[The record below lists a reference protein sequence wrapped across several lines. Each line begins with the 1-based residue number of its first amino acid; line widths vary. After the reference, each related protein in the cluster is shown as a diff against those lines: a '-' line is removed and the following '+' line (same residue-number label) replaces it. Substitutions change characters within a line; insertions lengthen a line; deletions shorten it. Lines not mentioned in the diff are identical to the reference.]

1 MDTAVQIIGLT
12 IMCLSMA
19 GFFGTL
25 FWITRINS
33 RQRDKDRPQRQKRS
47 SNAPQNPFIRI
58 AVRKMTNAPMVANP
72 TIAMMAN
79 RKPLTTDSI
88 GVLL

>member
-25 FWITRINS
+25 FWIARINS
-33 RQRDKDRPQRQKRS
+33 RQRNKD
-47 SNAPQNPFIRI
+47 
-58 AVRKMTNAPMVANP
+58 
-72 TIAMMAN
+72 
-79 RKPLTTDSI
+79 
-88 GVLL
+88 